1 MVLRVGL
8 YMQSLTWKV
17 CVCLAPAS
25 EVVFEIVSYMF
36 LTNLQ
41 YTFLSIFGS
50 RDSLVTLQVGTV
62 LPPSFAGSVFHVTC
76 LFVRKR

>member
-41 YTFLSIFGS
+41 NTFCPFLE
-50 RDSLVTLQVGTV
+50 VATL
-62 LPPSFAGSVFHVTC
+62 
-76 LFVRKR
+76 

>member
-1 MVLRVGL
+1 MCFWSERYGFASGSIYI

-41 YTFLSIFGS
+41 NTFCPFLE
-50 RDSLVTLQVGTV
+50 VATL
-62 LPPSFAGSVFHVTC
+62 
-76 LFVRKR
+76 